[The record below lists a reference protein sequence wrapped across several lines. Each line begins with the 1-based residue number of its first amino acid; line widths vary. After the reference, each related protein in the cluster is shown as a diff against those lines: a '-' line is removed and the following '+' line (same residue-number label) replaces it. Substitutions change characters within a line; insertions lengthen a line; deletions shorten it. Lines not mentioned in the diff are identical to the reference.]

1 MIRAVRLW
9 LARLLVAVIAMGGGL
24 NGHLAYAIHDDHV
37 GAAHV
42 LGTESG
48 KHEHSG
54 VHGSGDQAGSLFCP
68 SEASCHDETGHAHS
82 HVHVYSSN
90 ILAVTPDEMLLAHSA
105 ATAVIH
111 VDVKPSAHP
120 SQILCPPFKPPRASA

>member
-1 MIRAVRLW
+1 MTLAVRVW
-9 LARLLVAVIAMGGGL
+9 LARFLVAVTAMGGGL

-48 KHEHSG
+48 KHEHNG
-54 VHGSGDQAGSLFCP
+54 MHGSGDQAGGLFCP

-82 HVHVYSSN
+82 HVHVCSGN
-90 ILAVTPDEMLLAHSA
+90 FLAVTPGETLMAHSVA
-105 ATAVIH
+105 SAVIR
-111 VDVKPSAHP
+111 VDLGSPAHP
-120 SQILCPPFKPPRASA
+120 GQILYPPFKPPRASA